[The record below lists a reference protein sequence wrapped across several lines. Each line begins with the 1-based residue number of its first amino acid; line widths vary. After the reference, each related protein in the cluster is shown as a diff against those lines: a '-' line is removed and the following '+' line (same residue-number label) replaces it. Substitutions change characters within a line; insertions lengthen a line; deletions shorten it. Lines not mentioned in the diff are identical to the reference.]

1 MSPSGLS
8 QKKMILFVETL
19 QVVFFRVCL
28 KSYPVHSVITRARR
42 QLLFFIFWASC
53 IKGVNTCKSFDISI
67 NSFWIILKFQ
77 REERLD
83 INLQLWL

>member
-8 QKKMILFVETL
+8 QKKMIIFVETL

-28 KSYPVHSVITRARR
+28 KSYPVHSVITRAY
-42 QLLFFIFWASC
+42 WAPC
-53 IKGVNTCKSFDISI
+53 IKGVTTCKSFDISI
-67 NSFWIILKFQ
+67 NSFWIIPKFQ